1 MQFMESERDQAYER
15 MMQLPPRRRKAEA
28 QFYRGRGHRECF
40 EREEKKLGGGSPK
53 LRAALYLLTADSRLW
68 AAARPA
74 VSKTGID
81 LSLIHISEP
90 TRLGMVAYAVCCW

>member
-53 LRAALYLLTADSRLW
+53 LRAALYLDRKS
-68 AAARPA
+68 
-74 VSKTGID
+74 V
-81 LSLIHISEP
+81 
-90 TRLGMVAYAVCCW
+90 V